1 MDAGRTNPELVAQ
14 ACALAIAEGATT
26 LNIPD
31 TVGFMTPDEYGSL
44 IKYLIENTPGGK
56 GEDIIWS
63 VHCHDDLG
71 MATANT
77 LAGLCA
83 GARQAE
89 VTINGLGERAGNT
102 PLEEVVMAIN
112 TDDTPSRCG
121 WQVWASSWKMRN
133 CKKPSSASKTWRT
146 ARSTSLT
153 QTWRRFL
160 PTNSRVQWN
169 CTSYRAFR

>member
-83 GARQAE
+83 GGRQGE
-89 VTINGLGERAGNT
+89 VPSNGLGGRAGNN
-102 PLEEVVMAIN
+102 PLAEGIIAIN
-112 TDDTPSRCG
+112 TSGTFY
-121 WQVWASSWKMRN
+121 
-133 CKKPSSASKTWRT
+133 
-146 ARSTSLT
+146 ST
-153 QTWRRFL
+153 
-160 PTNSRVQWN
+160 
-169 CTSYRAFR
+169 